1 MYNNEDI
8 RFKLE
13 RYHAGGSNRYVCPQ
27 CGRKKC
33 FTRYI
38 DVETGEYVAEECGKC
53 NHTASCGYHYPPREF
68 FRDHPELRSKE
79 DYCTEYVNGKP
90 LVGFG
95 NSRNLTSAYEKNR
108 SGSRNHQVP
117 VNIPGNLEQTEF
129 FDSEWV
135 RKAML
140 RKSTFR
146 WWLEKLVKEGKSGSD
161 DQAISDAHLQRVFD
175 DYYVGGTAKDIV
187 IGGTNYGPAV
197 VFWLIDE
204 LGRVHDAKLMAYR
217 KDGHRVQGW
226 ANSMRAICERSHI
239 GPQLAETEK
248 VLFGLHLLPRYPDKT
263 VCIVESEKTAII
275 CACHY
280 PDCLWLATGG
290 CGNLQECKLLPLR
303 GRKLVVYPD
312 SGEYEKW
319 KECMARSGHANYH
332 VVDFM
337 EQYEPNTDI
346 ADILLGEAKQ
356 KPEIFL
362 PPPTEVC
369 PF

>member
-1 MYNNEDI
+1 MYNNEDV
-8 RFKLE
+8 RYRLE
-13 RYHAGGSNRYVCPQ
+13 RYRAGGSNRYVCPQ

-33 FTRYI
+33 FPRYI
-38 DVETGEYVAEECGKC
+38 DVETGEQVAEECGKC
-53 NHTASCGYHYPPREF
+53 NHTASCGYHYPPREY
-68 FRDHPELRSKE
+68 FRDHPELRSKD
-79 DYCTEYVNGKP
+79 DYHAECINGKP
-90 LVGFG
+90 IVHHGLGGYSG
-95 NSRNLTSAYEKNR
+95 NK
-108 SGSRNHQVP
+108 V
-117 VNIPGNLEQTEF
+117 QTEF
-129 FDSEWV
+129 FDFEWV

-140 RKSTFR
+140 RKSTFSL
-146 WWLEKLVKEGKSGSD
+146 WLENLAMEKKVGSD
-161 DQAISDAHLQRVFD
+161 HEGFVDAHVQVQDVLA

-187 IGGTNYGPAV
+187 MGGVNYGPAV

-204 LGRVHDAKLMAYR
+204 QQRVHDAKLMAYR
-217 KDGHRVQGW
+217 MDGHRVQGW
-226 ANSMRAICERSHI
+226 ANSMRSICERSHI

-263 VCIVESEKTAII
+263 VCIVESEKTALI

-290 CGNLQECKLLPLR
+290 CGNLQERKLLPLK
-303 GRKLVVYPD
+303 GRKLVIYPD

-319 KECMARSGHANYH
+319 KECMARSGHTNYH

-337 EQYEPNTDI
+337 EQYESNADI